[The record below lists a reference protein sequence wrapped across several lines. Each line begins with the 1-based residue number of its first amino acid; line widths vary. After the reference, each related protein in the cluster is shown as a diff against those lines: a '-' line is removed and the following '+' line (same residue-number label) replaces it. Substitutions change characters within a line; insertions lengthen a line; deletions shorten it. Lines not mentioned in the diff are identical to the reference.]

1 MERAMEGMLNEIQK
15 LVPEVLGV
23 IVASDE
29 GLPMGYSISRSL
41 SIQDPIIIAG
51 LVSAASAM
59 MENVL
64 REFKDN
70 DFQLVFTSGE
80 EYAILVGKVEGFYV
94 AFIADARVKLGPLF
108 MEFRKNKERFAEML
122 KAYK

>member
-1 MERAMEGMLNEIQK
+1 MMEEILRDIQK
-15 LVPEVLGV
+15 LAPEVLGV

-51 LVSAASAM
+51 LVSSASTM

-94 AFIADARVKLGPLF
+94 AFISDARVKLGPLF

-122 KAYK
+122 RAYK

>member
-1 MERAMEGMLNEIQK
+1 MMEEILKDIQK

-23 IVASDE
+23 MVASDD
-29 GLPMGYSISRSL
+29 GLPMGYGISRNL

-51 LVSAASAM
+51 LVSSASAM

-64 REFKDN
+64 REFKDK
-70 DFQLVFTSGE
+70 DFHLVFTSGE

-94 AFIADARVKLGPLF
+94 AFIAYASVKLGPLF

-122 KAYK
+122 RAYK

>member
-1 MERAMEGMLNEIQK
+1 MMEEILKDIQK

-29 GLPMGYSISRSL
+29 GLPMGYGISRSL

-51 LVSAASAM
+51 LVSSASAM

-64 REFKDN
+64 REFKDK

-94 AFIADARVKLGPLF
+94 AFIADANVKLGPLF
-108 MEFRKNKERFAEML
+108 MEFRKNKEKFAEML
-122 KAYK
+122 RAYK

>member
-1 MERAMEGMLNEIQK
+1 MMEEILKEIQK

-29 GLPMGYSISRSL
+29 GLFSS
-41 SIQDPIIIAG
+41 
-51 LVSAASAM
+51 ASAM

-80 EYAILVGKVEGFYV
+80 EYAILVGKVEGFY
-94 AFIADARVKLGPLF
+94 
-108 MEFRKNKERFAEML
+108 KERFAEML